1 MEVKNLRL
9 NKKKVQ
15 PFLYLLPAI
24 LLLAVFVYYPII
36 ENVYNS
42 FFDWSV
48 FSSERVFVGLQY
60 YRELFQDPV
69 FWTCLK
75 NNTLYALVSL
85 VGQVFFGLLIAAI
98 LEART
103 FRRHSGFFRTVYF
116 MPSVMSFIVVGLLW
130 YLIYNPIVGPFN
142 KIVGLFGVDTTALD
156 VLGNS
161 KLSIFGVMFASQW
174 MYFGYM
180 AMLLIVGIQKIPAE
194 LHEAAEIDGAG
205 AVARFFHVT
214 IPNIKEMILVD
225 CIICVVGSFKLF
237 DEVFIM
243 TSGGPGNS
251 SEVLSTYLYR
261 TAFRSNQMGYASSIA
276 ITLFI
281 ITFTLAL
288 IQMKISKTGQD

>member
-1 MEVKNLRL
+1 MKINR
-9 NKKKVQ
+9 KKVL

-24 LLLAVFVYYPII
+24 VILALFVYYPII
-36 ENVYNS
+36 DNVYNS

-48 FSSERVFVGLQY
+48 FTSDRVFVGLEY
-60 YRELFQDPV
+60 YKELFHDKI
-69 FWTCLK
+69 FWICLK

-85 VGQVFFGLLIAAI
+85 AGQVFFGLLIAAI
-98 LEART
+98 LEAKT

-142 KIVGLFGVDTTALD
+142 KIIGLLGINTAALD

-205 AVARFFHVT
+205 AAARFFHVT

-225 CIICVVGSFKLF
+225 CIVCVVGSYKLF

-251 SEVLSTYLYR
+251 SEVLSTFLYR
-261 TAFRSNQMGYASSIA
+261 TAFHANQMGYASSIA
-276 ITLFI
+276 ITLFV

>member
-130 YLIYNPIVGPFN
+130 YLIYNP
-142 KIVGLFGVDTTALD
+142 
-156 VLGNS
+156 
-161 KLSIFGVMFASQW
+161 
-174 MYFGYM
+174 
-180 AMLLIVGIQKIPAE
+180 
-194 LHEAAEIDGAG
+194 
-205 AVARFFHVT
+205 
-214 IPNIKEMILVD
+214 
-225 CIICVVGSFKLF
+225 
-237 DEVFIM
+237 
-243 TSGGPGNS
+243 
-251 SEVLSTYLYR
+251 
-261 TAFRSNQMGYASSIA
+261 
-276 ITLFI
+276 
-281 ITFTLAL
+281 
-288 IQMKISKTGQD
+288 